1 MKKLFLLLM
10 LCISIMA
17 VNAQSVFV
25 ENFATAPINGNVEG
39 YNDWHVSPKSS
50 DANGVSPKVAEG
62 ALFYTGYAGSNIGNV
77 AVLDSAIGVTSSN
90 QRISTKIVKFGDDTL
105 KAVVG
110 EKIYAAFL
118 VNISNQSYRSYRDFF
133 TYEGS
138 KTSSMTRGRIFAK
151 VSTDGTELFLAV
163 SKNSSSSAEYVESTS
178 ISGLTLSTNL
188 NYLLVLVY
196 ETNEGDSND
205 KITLYINPDLS
216 KSEAEQTN
224 KLEAK
229 DTQTD
234 YSASSGLGINLR
246 QRGIGAQVG
255 GIRVGK
261 SWNSVLLGIGVGL
274 SQVNKDNNGISFFG
288 KTIVTDEPGSLK
300 VFNLAGAEMM
310 NAKTTGKLET
320 SLQNGLY
327 LVRFVSETGKTSS
340 AKIKLQ

>member
-1 MKKLFLLLM
+1 M

>member
-1 MKKLFLLLM
+1 MKKLFLLILA
-10 LCISIMA
+10 LVAITTS
-17 VNAQSVFV
+17 NAQVFV
-25 ENFATAPINGNVEG
+25 ENFETAPINGNLEG

-77 AVLDSAIGVTSSN
+77 AVLDSVIGNTSAT
-90 QRISTKIVKFGDDTL
+90 QRISTKIVKFGADTL

-110 EKIYAAFL
+110 EKIYTAFL
-118 VNISNQSYRSYRDFF
+118 VNISNQSFRSYRDFF

-163 SKNSSSSAEYVESTS
+163 TKNSSTATDYVESTS

-188 NYLLVLVY
+188 NYLLVFVY
-196 ETNEGDSND
+196 ETKEGDSND

-224 KLEAK
+224 KLETK

-246 QRGIGAQVG
+246 QRGIGAQIG
-255 GIRVGK
+255 GIRVGT
-261 SWNSVLLGIGVGL
+261 SWDSVLNGVTG
-274 SQVNKDNNGISFFG
+274 VNNPNTDNGSISVYG
-288 KTIVTDEPGSLK
+288 KTIQTTSIGNIQI
-300 VFNLAGAEMM
+300 FNLAGAEILT
-310 NAKTTGKLET
+310 AKTTGKLET
-320 SLQNGLY
+320 SLNKGLY
-327 LVRFVSETGKTSS
+327 IVRFTNATGNISTVKVS
-340 AKIKLQ
+340 IQ